1 MKRFVLLCLAVLG
14 LSPWGAGPVHAV
26 PAGGISWT
34 ARFTCEFRALA
45 ALHPDPRLRGRDIVA
60 AKFCDP
66 VLLPRDYEAA
76 RDVIDDNPESYAGYF
91 YVNARTHHIDA
102 ELERAVADGALQVV
116 VLGAG
121 FDSRAYRFRANYP
134 QVVFFEIDLPA
145 TSEAKQA
152 AVRSALGA
160 LPAGVHYAPID
171 FNTQTL
177 DAVLTK
183 AGYEAAKKSFFILE
197 GVTMYVAE
205 EGVGATFDF
214 VRRHAASGSELVYD
228 YILQRVAAGDTQGL
242 YAAAK
247 EAGGVARV
255 GEPFVTGWTPAQA
268 EAFARR
274 HGLAV
279 IRDLDSAE
287 LTRRYLIGSDGK
299 PDGRIPEW
307 YRIID
312 ARVP

>member
-1 MKRFVLLCLAVLG
+1 MKRFVLLCLAVAA
-14 LSPWGAGPVHAV
+14 LSPWGAGPVRAV

-60 AKFCDP
+60 AKFCEP

-76 RDVIDDNPESYAGYF
+76 RDVIADNPEAYAGYF

-102 ELERAVADGALQVV
+102 ALERAAEGGALQVV

-121 FDSRAYRFRANYP
+121 FDSRAYRYHEKFP
-134 QVVFFEIDLPA
+134 EVVFFEVDLPA
-145 TSEAKQA
+145 TIEAKQVT
-152 AVRSALGA
+152 VRRVFGA
-160 LPAGVHYAPID
+160 LPAQVHYAPID

-177 DAVLTK
+177 DAVLSK
-183 AGYEAAKKSFFILE
+183 AGYEATKKTFFILE

-205 EGVGATFDF
+205 AGLAATFDF

-228 YILQRVAAGDTQGL
+228 YILQRVSAGDTQGL
-242 YAAAK
+242 YAATK

-268 EAFARR
+268 DAFARR

-279 IRDLDSAE
+279 VRDLDAAE
-287 LTRRYLIGSDGK
+287 LTRRYLIGADGK